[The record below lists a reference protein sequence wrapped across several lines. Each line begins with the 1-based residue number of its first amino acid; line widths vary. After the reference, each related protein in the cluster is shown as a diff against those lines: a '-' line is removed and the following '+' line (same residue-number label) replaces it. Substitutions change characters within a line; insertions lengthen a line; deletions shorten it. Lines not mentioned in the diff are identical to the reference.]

1 MVLIMKKIF
10 YLLWVLMACGMTQ
23 AALAQNVGI
32 GTTTPVNKFQIG
44 DAPGFSGNHFAIG
57 NGTQGMS
64 FNQYAATSTWYS
76 NTGFSLMPNGG
87 NGWVGIGTQAP
98 AYNLD
103 VHSAGNAQFNLTE
116 GVGSQTALF
125 SRYTNRLEIQP
136 SDAFQI
142 SIGGIDRRNLCVAN
156 NGYVGI
162 STSTPTN
169 YLQIGSY
176 TNANFGGNQFA
187 LGFGTN
193 VTVLN
198 QYAGYSNFLTNTALN
213 IQSTKDIYIMP
224 NNGDGHVGINTNTP
238 AYPLEIEAATAFGT
252 GNAPAAEYG
261 VGFNSGGQPGPS
273 TSGTSSQ
280 TSIALYTGG
289 TICAGTFYALS
300 DRRIKNI
307 IGPSN
312 TANDLETLT
321 KIKIADYTMKD
332 KMTYG
337 NKSFKKVIAQELEE
351 VYPQAVNKHANF
363 IPNTYL
369 RADKVTK
376 SDGSYLLHFNKEHN
390 INKNAKLLKVYSK
403 KGETK
408 LPILNVSSDFDV
420 VVKAEDL
427 DESLF
432 VYGEEVSD
440 FRTVDYEGLTT
451 LTISATQELRKI
463 VKRQQAAI
471 REQNRKIAALS
482 EKLEELQS
490 HKRLN

>member
-1 MVLIMKKIF
+1 MKQIFRLLGALVVL
-10 YLLWVLMACGMTQ
+10 GMTHP
-23 AALAQNVGI
+23 ATAQNVGI
-32 GTTTPVNKFQIG
+32 GTTTPNNKFQIG
-44 DAPGFSGNHFAIG
+44 DAPGFTGNHFAIG

-64 FNQYAATSTWYS
+64 FNQYATTSTWYS

-87 NGWVGIGTQAP
+87 NGFVGIGTATP

-103 VHSAGNAQFNLTE
+103 VRSTGNAQFNLTE

-176 TNANFGGNQFA
+176 TNANFGGNQLA
-187 LGFGTN
+187 LGFGTS
-193 VTVLN
+193 VTVMN

-238 AYPLEIEAATAFGT
+238 TYPLEIEATTAFGT
-252 GNAPAAEYG
+252 GNLPAAYYG
-261 VGFNSGGQPGPS
+261 LGFTGSGQPSPS
-273 TSGTSSQ
+273 TSGTSSE
-280 TSIALYTGG
+280 TTIALYTNN
-289 TICAGTFYALS
+289 TICAGSFYAVS

-307 IGPSN
+307 IGSSN
-312 TANDLETLT
+312 TASDLETLN
-321 KIKIADYTMKD
+321 KIRITDYTMKD
-332 KMTYG
+332 NMTYG
-337 NKSFKKVIAQELEE
+337 NRSFKKVIAQQLEE
-351 VYPQAVNKHANF
+351 VYPQAVNKQPNF

-369 RADKVTK
+369 RTDKITK
-376 SDGSYLLHFNKEHN
+376 SDGSYVLHFEKEHN
-390 INKNAKLLKVYSK
+390 ISKNAKLLKVYSK
-403 KGETK
+403 KGESK
-408 LPILNVSSDFDV
+408 LPVLNVLSDFDV
-420 VVKAEDL
+420 AVKAEDL
-427 DESLF
+427 DESVF

-440 FRTVDYEGLTT
+440 FRTVDYEGLAT
-451 LTISATQELRKI
+451 LNISATQELGKI
-463 VKRQQAAI
+463 VKRQQAVI
-471 REQNRKIAALS
+471 RAQNRKISALA
-482 EKLEELQS
+482 ERLETLTAKPKN
-490 HKRLN
+490 HKSLN